1 MTRVEPKII
10 DIKNI
15 DNETLWLECVE
26 YLNKNCQQDL
36 LFENYKDLNPFV
48 YEQFIGVVLDNR
60 IVSFGAV
67 DRKSKC
73 WGTGVVRA
81 LTRFWIHP
89 EYRTKGLTKWTSD
102 SIKYSPIVIK
112 SQLEIL
118 EKRSDVK
125 AVIITREG
133 NYRRSFQ
140 EIVRLAN
147 TVSLKKFEIMPGN
160 YNVCEPN
167 SEDCFQMVAVSSF
180 CDVSP
185 EEIFKQQQ
193 LKGYFKSVL

>member
-1 MTRVEPKII
+1 MAKDEPKII
-10 DIKNI
+10 DIKNL
-15 DNETLWLECVE
+15 DYEMMWLECSD
-26 YLNKNCQQDL
+26 YFNKNCQQDP
-36 LFENYKDLNPFV
+36 LFENYRDLNPML
-48 YEQFIGVVLDNR
+48 YEQFVGVVLDNR

-67 DRKSKC
+67 DRKPNC
-73 WGTGVVRA
+73 WGIGVVRA

-102 SIKYSPIVIK
+102 SIKYSPAVLK
-112 SQLEIL
+112 PQLANL
-118 EKRSDVK
+118 KNRSDVR

-147 TVSLKKFEIMPGN
+147 TVALHKFEIMPGM
-160 YNVCEPN
+160 YNVCRPEA
-167 SEDCFQMVAVSSF
+167 EDCFQMVAVSSF

-185 EEIFKQQQ
+185 EEIFKQQR
-193 LKGYFKSVL
+193 LKGYFKSSL